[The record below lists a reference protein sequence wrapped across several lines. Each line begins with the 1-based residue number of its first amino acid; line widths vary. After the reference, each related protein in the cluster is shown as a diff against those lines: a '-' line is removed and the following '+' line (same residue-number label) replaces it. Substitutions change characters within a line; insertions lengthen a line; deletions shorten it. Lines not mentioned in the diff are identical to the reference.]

1 MKNNLEK
8 KPTGSYGEAVVIV
21 VDVQKD
27 FCPGGALGVNDG
39 DKVVPPIN
47 KLTDWVRDN
56 DGVVVFTR
64 DKHPMQTKHFD
75 KWPVHC
81 VADTPGYEFHP
92 NLIIKENDAIAS
104 KGMSTEDDGY
114 SGFDAVIEPGRSR
127 MGDVVANLPRAERTV
142 GNAVERIVRINQGLG
157 KRTIA
162 FIPGIAGDYCVPATA
177 EPLVNLNPEWLDV
190 VWIEDAVKSVDESD
204 GKRAKQALIEA
215 GMYAMT
221 VDEII
226 NGGIVIGRGE
236 Q

>member
-8 KPTGSYGEAVVIV
+8 KPSGNYGEAVVVV

-27 FCPGGALGVNDG
+27 FCPGGALSVNDG

-47 KLTDWVRDN
+47 ELTDWVRNN

-64 DKHPMQTKHFD
+64 DKHPAQTKHFD

-81 VADTPGYEFHP
+81 VADTTGYEFHSD
-92 NLIIKENDAIAS
+92 LIIKDNDAIAS
-104 KGMSTEDDGY
+104 KGMSIEDDGY
-114 SGFDAVIEPGRSR
+114 SGFDAIIEPGRSR
-127 MGDVVANLPRAERTV
+127 MGDIVADLPGAERTV
-142 GNAVERIVRINQGLG
+142 GNAVSRMVRINRAVG

-162 FIPGIAGDYCVPATA
+162 FVPGIAGDYCVPATDR
-177 EPLVNLNPEWLDV
+177 PLVELDPEWLDV
-190 VWIEDAVKSVDESD
+190 VWIENAVKSVNEDD
-204 GKRAKQALIEA
+204 GERTKQALIEA

-226 NGGIVIGRGE
+226 NGGIIIERGE

>member
-1 MKNNLEK
+1 MKNNREM
-8 KPTGSYGEAVVIV
+8 KPTGNYGEAVVVV

-47 KLTDWVRDN
+47 ELTDWVRDN
-56 DGVVVFTR
+56 NGVVVFTR
-64 DKHPMQTKHFD
+64 DKHPAQTKHFD
-75 KWPVHC
+75 NWPVHC

-92 NLIIKENDAIAS
+92 DLIIREDDAIAS

-114 SGFDAVIEPGRSR
+114 SGFDAIIESGRSR
-127 MGDVVANLPRAERTV
+127 MGDQVANLPDTERTV
-142 GNAVERIVRINQGLG
+142 GNAIKRIVRINQALG

-162 FIPGIAGDYCVPATA
+162 FVPGIAGDYCVPATDK
-177 EPLVNLNPEWLDV
+177 PLVELDPEWLDV
-190 VWIEDAVKSVDESD
+190 VWIENAVKSVNEAD
-204 GKRAKQALIEA
+204 GERAKQALMEA